1 MKKGQAAMEFLMTY
15 GWAILVV
22 IAAIA
27 ALAYF
32 GVLDPAQLL
41 PDRCQFPAGMDCIG
55 KAAVAGETLPAAD
68 DGTVT
73 FALRNNIGFDIGANN
88 VETVDDTGGCTS
100 YQLSND
106 LGVTW
111 LPATGPVVL
120 GTATANVDVGNNDRL
135 QVQVSGCDMTTGDK
149 YQGTISVS
157 YVDSNTGLDQKA
169 LGEVRGRVA

>member
-55 KAAVAGETLPAAD
+55 KASIDGAAD
-68 DGTVT
+68 EVT
-73 FALRNNIGFDIGANN
+73 FALRNNIGFEVGVNGVNAP
-88 VETVDDTGGCTS
+88 TPDTGTCTS
-100 YQLSND
+100 YQLSDD

-111 LPATGPVVL
+111 YPLAGPNLFAVPIAAGSEVMIK
-120 GTATANVDVGNNDRL
+120 NNDRL
-135 QVQVSGCDMTTGDK
+135 QVQLSGCTMDSGDK
-149 YQGTISVS
+149 YQGSISVT
-157 YVDSNTGLDQKA
+157 YIDSNTGLDQKA
-169 LGEVRGRVA
+169 LGEIRGRVA

>member
-55 KAAVAGETLPAAD
+55 KASIDGAAD
-68 DGTVT
+68 TVT
-73 FALRNNIGFDIGANN
+73 FALRNNIGFDIDANN
-88 VETVDDTGGCTS
+88 ANLPTPDTGLCLQ
-100 YQLSND
+100 YQLLSVD
-106 LGVTW
+106 AAV
-111 LPATGPVVL
+111 PAWSIAANV
-120 GTATANVDVGNNDRL
+120 GTALGAGFEVTVKNNDRL
-135 QVQVSGCDMTTGDK
+135 QVRLLGCNMDSGDK